1 MNGTLTTLLTGAI
14 VDTKALLDTAIASVA
29 AGLGVTLAA
38 STAIYGFATAVEMRR
53 EERGLASV
61 AALALAI
68 VAVLVFA
75 AAIAAGIAVM
85 LGN

>member
-1 MNGTLTTLLTGAI
+1 MSGVITGLLTGAI
-14 VDTKALLDTAIASVA
+14 VDTKALLDTAIASIV

-53 EERGLASV
+53 DDRVLASV
-61 AALALAI
+61 GAIVLAI
-68 VAVLVFA
+68 VALLVFA

-85 LGN
+85 LGG